1 MVKGEVVDLDA
12 IKVEQ
17 PTKKIGKGK
26 SKTALYEM
34 LK

>member
-1 MVKGEVVDLDA
+1 MVDPDA

-17 PTKKIGKGK
+17 PTKKIRKGK

>member
-17 PTKKIGKGK
+17 PMKKIRRRK